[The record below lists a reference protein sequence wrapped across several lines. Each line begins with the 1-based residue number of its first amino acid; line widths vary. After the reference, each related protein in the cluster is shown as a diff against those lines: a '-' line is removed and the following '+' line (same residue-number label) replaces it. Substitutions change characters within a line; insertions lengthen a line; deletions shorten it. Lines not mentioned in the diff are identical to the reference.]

1 MGSKVGNN
9 SYDYSFKILLIGDSG
24 VGKSSILLSLISNSV
39 HDPSPTIGIF
49 FPPHLGSYMLWN
61 KTFFIKYW
69 SLMSNLCLYVCM
81 YVCMHVCGICMR
93 TCIWILCLHI
103 SCQVGMPWLWRLL
116 VVLIKEKSALSYFS
130 VFWGVNREEISSGSL
145 FYMMLM
151 GNLSEWLVISLIR
164 TFKIMTQ

>member
-1 MGSKVGNN
+1 MWRRNKGQRWVQKLETTAMITLSRFCWLVIQVLERAV
-9 SYDYSFKILLIGDSG
+9 SFSVSSLTLFMILLPQL
-24 VGKSSILLSLISNSV
+24 VF
-39 HDPSPTIGIF
+39 F

-103 SCQVGMPWLWRLL
+103 IELASWD
-116 VVLIKEKSALSYFS
+116 ALAM
-130 VFWGVNREEISSGSL
+130 E
-145 FYMMLM
+145 
-151 GNLSEWLVISLIR
+151 VISG
-164 TFKIMTQ
+164 FD